1 MAHQRQFL
9 NAPQRRMVSQC
20 FGPKNDLADLNK
32 ATICEV
38 SAAAKLPFGVGM
50 KEKDQQGLSLSTS

>member
-1 MAHQRQFL
+1 MHPGGGWYH
-9 NAPQRRMVSQC
+9 NASAQ
-20 FGPKNDLADLNK
+20 NELADLNK
-32 ATICEV
+32 ATICGV